1 MREES
6 NFEYYYTKFYSNENY
21 ASSRRQIT
29 PVFKTPKVVS
39 KNSSETLSRRSGIS
53 LKKLC
58 ISKVTTY
65 NKVDKCVVFGHVSS
79 TYFLLENLFLLPFSS
94 LLLPEMLYPG
104 RCYWRWQ
111 QLAWSG
117 AGTSSWPSWWRTGP
131 CPPSH
136 SGTRMVST
144 SCRRTWP
151 GRTCRWQRP
160 GTGG

>member
-65 NKVDKCVVFGHVSS
+65 NKVDK
-79 TYFLLENLFLLPFSS
+79 
-94 LLLPEMLYPG
+94 
-104 RCYWRWQ
+104 
-111 QLAWSG
+111 
-117 AGTSSWPSWWRTGP
+117 
-131 CPPSH
+131 
-136 SGTRMVST
+136 
-144 SCRRTWP
+144 
-151 GRTCRWQRP
+151 
-160 GTGG
+160 